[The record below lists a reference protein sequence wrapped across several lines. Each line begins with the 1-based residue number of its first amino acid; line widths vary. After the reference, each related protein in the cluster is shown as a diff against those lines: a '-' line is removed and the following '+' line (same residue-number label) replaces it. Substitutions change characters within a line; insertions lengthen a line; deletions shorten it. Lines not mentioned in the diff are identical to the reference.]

1 MLYTKLRNIATG
13 ATNGVVFDKNT
24 NPLSLYGQTMV
35 INSLSETVEV
45 SHYQTA
51 TFSFGGTHRSFAGR
65 LRVNNL
71 SPVNA
76 GFGSVSLNRQDTNNA
91 YLTATG
97 LFTLNN
103 STGEFTY
110 GYTGT
115 GVALNQIGF
124 SLGSDLKTV
133 PYVAGDEIT
142 FDQFDFNAGTASG
155 NPFYL
160 HPNISFNLR
169 DGGHNTANPATA
181 RGREYGIPYFPI
193 NNGSYPGTV
202 DMNRFLNTSFLGT
215 TNLVAAANP
224 VILNTDVWKIKLY
237 ADKHEFLINNVLK
250 STTDYKVSY
259 TFHKVDNSNTEITD
273 YTATNV
279 SVSGSQFISVNPVV
293 SFAGLSPGKYR
304 LRVYNQ
310 EGIAAFTSRDFFFII
325 NTSAPT
331 CTFNITSNIT
341 PVNISVKALGDNTE
355 RFLGQTGTNPIV
367 ATYRP
372 VTGQGNVCYK
382 ITVTDPGGICATS
395 ITTTC
400 PPDKPCVISTGGDLL
415 KTKVYAD
422 NGDEAVYA
430 SIVNNAD
437 AIPTITFDGGIT
449 WDGTMQVVD
458 SNGVIIV
465 QGVFAG
471 AYYNNGGTYFEINN
485 KEIRIFSD
493 DYPDFPEVGRTF
505 FIRIVNQTNKNCYL
519 EYPFVIPPFDC
530 PPPSNTVWTI
540 TQPACNTNAGAT
552 TISIPALFGSQTEV
566 LFELNNQTDFN
577 GNNASYNLANSP
589 YWNNTTKVLVL
600 PYNLFVPNSTNT
612 IHLRRLGTGNCYY
625 DYTGS
630 FVVPDCGNPPTAN
643 FKLLQP
649 ICVDNAVGNVFLSLT
664 NLNPSTNI
672 KVVYCYNDTGTS
684 FNCNKT
690 QFTPDFTVNSSGAI
704 LQIPPPISLTSN
716 LIVRLYSDGGMLEKV
731 FVVNRPSQLC
741 QECYNPF
748 FGYSLS
754 DNVLSVNIFI
764 SQNYSANAKV
774 LLTVK
779 DSNNIT
785 IYEQLRPRGHV
796 SISLPKGDTYTV
808 SVAMENLLTCNSSQE
823 VKYKPTNE
831 ILECDKLYYN
841 TPFSLY
847 YYVFS
852 TQENIL
858 VKTFTPIELG
868 GVGGT
873 IHDIVVVDNK
883 VYMAISILGDIKVY
897 DLITGTITQL
907 GNYLPSVSLG
917 LKNKNTLITTGHDRQ
932 YEGFNLDGYYD
943 GLWEINLTTTQ
954 GTFVR
959 ALPSNVKRVQGD
971 IVYIKKTNSIL
982 FTFTD
987 RGNSSRITNL
997 EYGTFNVLN
1006 DILLPVG
1013 DYFAI
1018 FKYLD
1023 NYYTVQAQTSNV
1035 YKLNFQ
1041 NNTAVK
1047 DNSFKIYG
1055 EPFSIPLSKFV
1066 QGAAQQN
1073 ECENIDACIHPTYKV
1088 NIEQSTCSGLIASNA
1103 TVTITEALNA
1113 NKVKYCQGDS
1123 FTCDNLTCSGGAT
1136 IVSGSAILSIP
1147 PPPAGVSQPYVIRVY
1162 NTINGDCDCYTDTKI
1177 VLLNKG
1183 CDISGAISV
1192 ANADFQFYFNNSIAS
1207 TICGEENTYNNLFD
1221 FYVKCTTAGMLE
1233 NTQQSSYLP
1242 TYNRY
1247 IPTNVP
1253 IPNAFVASGL
1263 TYSCGGNQVL
1273 NSVMNSAFVRFG
1285 FNTTRLRNAYPAIN
1299 VFTFDVYARKTKNQ
1313 SGTYTNIIRPLVNTF
1328 TETTTITQNPP
1339 INFVDFGRNPG
1350 DPGTN
1355 LPIADV
1361 IYSGSTFAKIGTLTY
1376 NKSANTFT
1384 FTP

>member
-35 INSLSETVEV
+35 INSLSETVQV

-76 GFGSVSLNRQDTNNA
+76 GFGSVSMNRVDSNNA

-97 LFTLNN
+97 LLTLNN

-115 GVALNQIGF
+115 GVALNGIGF

-142 FDQFDFNAGTASG
+142 FDQFDYNAGTASG

-160 HPNISFNLR
+160 HPNISLGIR
-169 DGGHNTANPATA
+169 DYSGTNAFPASA

-193 NNGSYPGTV
+193 NSGSYPGTV
-202 DMNRFLNTSFLGT
+202 DVNRFLNTSFLGT

-237 ADKHEFLINNVLK
+237 ADKHEFLVNNVLK
-250 STTDYKVSY
+250 YTTDYKVSY
-259 TFHKVDNSNTEITD
+259 TFHSVDNSGNTITD
-273 YTATNV
+273 YTATHV

-310 EGIAAFTSRDFFFII
+310 EGIAAFTTRDFFFII

-331 CTFNITSNIT
+331 CTVNIKSNVT
-341 PVNISVKALGDNTE
+341 PVNISIKALGDEIE
-355 RFLGQTGTNPIV
+355 RFLGQTGTDPII
-367 ATYRP
+367 ATFRP
-372 VTGQGNVCYK
+372 VTGQGKVCYK

-612 IHLRRLGTGNCYY
+612 IHIRRLGTGNCYY

-630 FVVPDCGNPPTAN
+630 FVVPDCGGVLTAN

-672 KVVYCYNDTGTS
+672 KVIYCYNDTGTS
-684 FNCNKT
+684 FNCNKNQT
-690 QFTPDFTVNSSGAI
+690 VPDFTINSTGAI
-704 LQIPPPISLTSN
+704 LQIPPPDSQSSN
-716 LIVRLYSDGGMLEKV
+716 LVVRLYSDFGMLEKV
-731 FVVNRPSQLC
+731 FVVNRPSQVC

-748 FGYSLS
+748 FGYSFA
-754 DNVLSVNIFI
+754 DNVLNVNIFI

-774 LLTVK
+774 LLIVK
-779 DSNNIT
+779 NSANVT
-785 IYEQLRPRGHV
+785 IYEQLRGRGHT
-796 SISLPKGDTYTV
+796 SINLPKGDTYTV

-823 VKYKPTNE
+823 IKYIP
-831 ILECDKLYYN
+831 LEEKSDCDLYFIDQNGKFYRH
-841 TPFSLY
+841 
-847 YYVFS
+847 VFS
-852 TQENIL
+852 NNTNTLIKDFAGTAVTRVQDCAKIGDNIYIITLSGRMYVYNL
-858 VKTFTPIELG
+858 VSESITLFSTYFYSACLG
-868 GVGGT
+868 V
-873 IHDIVVVDNK
+873 
-883 VYMAISILGDIKVY
+883 
-897 DLITGTITQL
+897 
-907 GNYLPSVSLG
+907 
-917 LKNKNTLITTGHDRQ
+917 KNNNTLITADKDTGLR
-932 YEGFNLDGYYD
+932 
-943 GLWEINLTTTQ
+943 EINVQTKVS
-954 GTFVR
+954 TFIR
-959 ALPSNVKRVQGD
+959 NLPINVNNVQGD
-971 IVYIKKTNSIL
+971 IVYIPSSDSVL
-982 FTFTD
+982 FTHTDGFT
-987 RGNSSRITNL
+987 REAKVMNL
-997 EYGTFNVLN
+997 KYDGTILNV
-1006 DILLPVG
+1006 IVLPIAG
-1013 DYFAI
+1013 YWAM
-1018 FKYLD
+1018 FKYLSDYYVID
-1023 NYYTVQAQTSNV
+1023 NITAKA
-1035 YKLNFQ
+1035 YKLNLV
-1041 NNTAVK
+1041 NNTAQADV
-1047 DNSFKIYG
+1047 
-1055 EPFSIPLSKFV
+1055 SITFLGVPI
-1066 QGAAQQN
+1066 GAAQ
-1073 ECENIDACIHPTYKV
+1073 ETSCITTVVDCAKPSYNV
-1088 NIEQSTCSGLIASNA
+1088 AISQSTCSGLVASNA
-1103 TVTITEALNA
+1103 TVTITGALNA
-1113 NKVKYCQGDS
+1113 NKVRYCQGDS
-1123 FTCDNLTCSGGAT
+1123 FSCDNLTCSSGT
-1136 IVSGSAILSIP
+1136 TVMSGSAILSIP

-1177 VLLNKG
+1177 TLLNKG
-1183 CDISGAISV
+1183 CDIPGAISV
-1192 ANADFQFYFNNSIAS
+1192 ANADFQFFFPATTS
-1207 TICGEENTYNNLFD
+1207 ICGELSTYGTLFD
-1221 FYVKCTTAGMLE
+1221 FYVRCTTAGMVE

-1242 TYNRY
+1242 TYDRY
-1247 IPTNVP
+1247 IPTGIT
-1253 IPNAFVASGL
+1253 IPNSFVVSGL
-1263 TYSCGGNQVL
+1263 GYSCAGYFNLDGSAASPGLGV
-1273 NSVMNSAFVRFG
+1273 SIRSAFVRFG
-1285 FNTTRLRNAYPAIN
+1285 FNTTRLRHSYPAIN
-1299 VFTFDVYARKTKNQ
+1299 IFTFDVYAKRTRNGGGQFANQ
-1313 SGTYTNIIRPLVNTF
+1313 IQPVVNTF
-1328 TETTTITQNPP
+1328 SETTMIELNPAV
-1339 INFVDFGRNPG
+1339 NLVDFGRNPG

-1355 LPIADV
+1355 ALINRV
-1361 IYSGSTFAKIGTLTY
+1361 TYSGSNFAKIGTLTY
-1376 NKSANTFT
+1376 NKSGNTFT
-1384 FTP
+1384 FAP

>member
-76 GFGSVSLNRQDTNNA
+76 GFGSVSMNRVDSNNA

-97 LFTLNN
+97 LLTLNN

-115 GVALNQIGF
+115 GVALNSIGF

-142 FDQFDFNAGTASG
+142 FDQFDYNAGTASG

-160 HPNISFNLR
+160 HPNISLAIR
-169 DGGHNTANPATA
+169 DYSGTNAIPATA

-293 SFAGLSPGKYR
+293 SFAGLSAGKYR

-331 CTFNITSNIT
+331 CTFNITSNVT

-400 PPDKPCVISTGGDLL
+400 PPEKPCVIDTAGALL

-422 NGDEAVYA
+422 NFDEVIYA
-430 SIVNNAD
+430 SVVDNAD
-437 AIPTITFDGGIT
+437 ALPTITFDGGIT

-465 QGVFAG
+465 QGFYAG
-471 AYYNNGGTYFEINN
+471 AYYNNGGTYFQIEN
-485 KEIRIFSD
+485 KVVQIYSD
-493 DYPDFPEVGRTF
+493 NYPDFPEVGRTF
-505 FIRIVNQTNKNCYL
+505 FIRLVNQTNPLCYL
-519 EYPFVIPPFDC
+519 EFPFVIPPFDC
-530 PPPSNTVWTI
+530 PPPTNTVWTI

-672 KVVYCYNDTGTS
+672 KVIYCYNDTGTS

-704 LQIPPPISLTSN
+704 LQIPPPTSSTSN
-716 LIVRLYSDGGMLEKV
+716 LVVRLYSDGGMLQKV
-731 FVVNRPSQLC
+731 FVVNRPLQVC

-748 FGYSLS
+748 FGYSLLN
-754 DNVLSVNIFI
+754 NVLNVNIFI

-779 DSNNIT
+779 NSADVV
-785 IYEQLRPRGHV
+785 IYEQLRGRGHTE
-796 SISLPKGDTYTV
+796 IFLPPQPDTYTV

-823 VKYKPTNE
+823 IKYTPLQEKFDCDLYYIATNG
-831 ILECDKLYYN
+831 KLYKHIFSNNSNVLVKDFNGILVAVQDCARIGNNIYINTINGNIYRYN
-841 TPFSLY
+841 LLTDTTTLFGAY
-847 YYVFS
+847 TYS
-852 TQENIL
+852 TCLASKTSNIL
-858 VKTFTPIELG
+858 IHA
-868 GVGGT
+868 GV
-873 IHDIVVVDNK
+873 
-883 VYMAISILGDIKVY
+883 S
-897 DLITGTITQL
+897 
-907 GNYLPSVSLG
+907 G
-917 LKNKNTLITTGHDRQ
+917 L
-932 YEGFNLDGYYD
+932 F
-943 GLWEINLTTTQ
+943 EINIATGIQTYI
-954 GTFVR
+954 R
-959 ALPSNVKRVQGD
+959 NLPLHVKSIQGD
-971 IVYIKKTNSIL
+971 ILYIPSLNSVLFTYTHIDLSAKVMNLKYDGTIINDITLPTTSYWAMFLYLSDYYVVNKLAKPYKVNLANNTVTLDNSITL
-982 FTFTD
+982 TD
-987 RGNSSRITNL
+987 
-997 EYGTFNVLN
+997 
-1006 DILLPVG
+1006 
-1013 DYFAI
+1013 
-1018 FKYLD
+1018 
-1023 NYYTVQAQTSNV
+1023 
-1035 YKLNFQ
+1035 
-1041 NNTAVK
+1041 
-1047 DNSFKIYG
+1047 
-1055 EPFSIPLSKFV
+1055 EPI
-1066 QGAAQQN
+1066 GAAQENSCYQN
-1073 ECENIDACIHPTYKV
+1073 NCIKPSYTLA
-1088 NIEQSTCSGLIASNA
+1088 ISQSTCSGLVASNA
-1103 TVTITEALNA
+1103 TVTITGATYA

-1123 FTCDNLTCSGGAT
+1123 FSCDNLTCSSGT
-1136 IVSGSAILSIP
+1136 TVMSGSAILSIP

-1177 VLLNKG
+1177 TLLNKG
-1183 CDISGAISV
+1183 CDNPSWISV
-1192 ANADFQFYFNNSIAS
+1192 ANADFQFYFNTLTGAVR
-1207 TICGEENTYNNLFD
+1207 CGELSTYNTLFD
-1221 FYVKCTTAGMLE
+1221 FYVRCTTVGMVE
-1233 NTQQSSYLP
+1233 NTQQSSFLP

-1247 IPTNVP
+1247 IPTGVS
-1253 IPNAFVASGL
+1253 IPNSFVVSGL
-1263 TYSCGGNQVL
+1263 GYSCASYIDSSGLPASPGVGVQIQ
-1273 NSVMNSAFVRFG
+1273 SAFVRFG
-1285 FNTTRLRNAYPAIN
+1285 FNTTKLRHSYPAIN
-1299 VFTFDVYARKTKNQ
+1299 VFTFDVYAKRTKNGGGIF
-1313 SGTYTNIIRPLVNTF
+1313 SNVIRPLINTF
-1328 TETTTITQNPP
+1328 VGTTTIELNPP
-1339 INFVDFGRNPG
+1339 INLVDFGRNPG

>member
-97 LFTLNN
+97 LFTLND

-160 HPNISFNLR
+160 HPNITFNLR
-169 DGGHNTANPATA
+169 DGGHNTAHPNSA

-193 NNGSYPGTV
+193 NSGSYPGTV
-202 DMNRFLNTSFLGT
+202 DVNRFLNTSFLGT
-215 TNLVAAANP
+215 TNLVATANP

-237 ADKHEFLINNVLK
+237 ADKHEFLVNNVLK
-250 STTDYKVSY
+250 YTTDYKVSY
-259 TFHKVDNSNTEITD
+259 TFHSVDNSNTEITD
-273 YTATNV
+273 YTATHV
-279 SVSGSQFISVNPVV
+279 SVSGSQFISVNPTV
-293 SFAGLSPGKYR
+293 SFTGLAAGKYR

-310 EGIAAFTSRDFFFII
+310 EGIAAFSSRDFFFLI

-331 CTFNITSNIT
+331 CTVSIKSNVT
-341 PVNISVKALGDNTE
+341 PVNISIKAIGDEIE
-355 RFLGQTGTNPIV
+355 RFVGQTGTDPII

-612 IHLRRLGTGNCYY
+612 IHLRRLGTGGCYY

-630 FVVPDCGNPPTAN
+630 FVVPDCGGAPTAKFN
-643 FKLLQP
+643 VMQP
-649 ICVDNAVGNVFLSLT
+649 ICVANAVGNVSLLIT
-664 NLNPSTNI
+664 DLVPSSNI
-672 KVVYCYNDTGTS
+672 KVLYCYNDTGTS
-684 FNCNKT
+684 FDCNKNQT
-690 QFTPDFTVNSSGAI
+690 VPDFTVNASTAS
-704 LQIPPPISLTSN
+704 LTIPPPTAMISN
-716 LIVRLYSDGGMLEKV
+716 LVVRLYGAFGMLEKSFLIQKPLQSCTETCYTPIV
-731 FVVNRPSQLC
+731 TLEDKTKGSLHLTIDLSPYISILTKSLVVIKNSQGVTV
-741 QECYNPF
+741 YNQLRNK
-748 FGYSLS
+748 G
-754 DNVLSVNIFI
+754 
-764 SQNYSANAKV
+764 
-774 LLTVK
+774 LTV
-779 DSNNIT
+779 IT
-785 IYEQLRPRGHV
+785 G
-796 SISLPKGDTYTV
+796 LPSDTYTV
-808 SVAMENLLTCNSSQE
+808 EVSLENAPTC
-823 VKYKPTNE
+823 KTTKT
-831 ILECDKLYYN
+831 IKI
-841 TPFSLY
+841 
-847 YYVFS
+847 
-852 TQENIL
+852 ENIL
-858 VKTFTPIELG
+858 DCDLYYISTSGKLYRHKFSNNSNTVVKDFGNSLVAVQDCAKIG
-868 GVGGT
+868 DNVYINT
-873 IHDIVVVDNK
+873 INGNIY
-883 VYMAISILGDIKVY
+883 VY
-897 DLITGTITQL
+897 
-907 GNYLPSVSLG
+907 
-917 LKNKNTLITTGHDRQ
+917 
-932 YEGFNLDGYYD
+932 NLTS
-943 GLWEINLTTTQ
+943 LTTTLLGSFTYSTCL
-954 GTFVR
+954 GTKNSTTLIHAGVSGLFEIDLLTNTQTFKFN
-959 ALPSNVKRVQGD
+959 LPLHVKSIQGD
-971 IVYIKKTNSIL
+971 IVYRPSTNSVL
-982 FTFTD
+982 FTYTHTD
-987 RGNSSRITNL
+987 LSAKVMNLRYDGVILHDIT
-997 EYGTFNVLN
+997 
-1006 DILLPVG
+1006 LPTTS
-1013 DYFAI
+1013 YWAM
-1018 FKYLD
+1018 FKYLSD
-1023 NYYTVQAQTSNV
+1023 YYVVNKLAKA
-1035 YKLNFQ
+1035 YKIDFTNL
-1041 NNTAVK
+1041 TAIL
-1047 DNSFKIYG
+1047 DNSITLTD
-1055 EPFSIPLSKFV
+1055 EPIGASQDVECYIDNCIKPTFNLAVIPP
-1066 QGAAQQN
+1066 G
-1073 ECENIDACIHPTYKV
+1073 
-1088 NIEQSTCSGLIASNA
+1088 CSGLISTNA
-1103 TVTITEALNA
+1103 VLQITGAVNG
-1113 NKVKYCQGDS
+1113 NKVRYCFGDT
-1123 FTCDNLTCSGGAT
+1123 FTCNSSNCNPGDAT
-1136 IVSGSAILSIP
+1136 ILSGSANISISP
-1147 PPPAGVSQPYVIRVY
+1147 GLQGTSFPVTVRVY
-1162 NTINGDCDCYTDTKI
+1162 NTVNGDCDCYTDKTII
-1177 VLLNKG
+1177 VTNIG
-1183 CDISGAISV
+1183 CNTVGTINVTNVDFIFDQPPGGYCGVQPYRNIYDI
-1192 ANADFQFYFNNSIAS
+1192 YL
-1207 TICGEENTYNNLFD
+1207 EN
-1221 FYVKCTTAGMLE
+1221 VTAGTAE
-1233 NTQQSSYLP
+1233 VNQRSSFYP
-1242 TYNRY
+1242 TYNRF
-1247 IPTNVP
+1247 IPTFVDTPSN
-1253 IPNAFVASGL
+1253 FVASG
-1263 TYSCGGNQVL
+1263 TRFSCGEGLLPNI
-1273 NSVMNSAFVRFG
+1273 FHRFQI
-1285 FNTTRLRNAYPAIN
+1285 NNARLRAAYPAFTT
-1299 VFTFDVYARKTKNQ
+1299 FTFDVYIKRSAGQTLPPYIGKNYNEV
-1313 SGTYTNIIRPLVNTF
+1313 SVLINTF
-1328 TETTTITQNPP
+1328 ADTSAIKLNYD
-1339 INFVDFGRNPG
+1339 NNGVDFSRNPG
-1350 DPGTN
+1350 VAGNPEIYKINDNSNPGFSTQTN
-1355 LPIADV
+1355 FTKV
-1361 IYSGSTFAKIGTLTY
+1361 GTVVY
-1376 NKSANTFT
+1376 NTTLNLVAFVG
-1384 FTP
+1384 